1 VTGRQVA
8 VLTGAAQ
15 GIGRATAAAL
25 SREGFT
31 VVLLDVDAREGA
43 ATAGRLAETGA
54 DARFIPADVSDGA
67 AVSQAMQ
74 DIVRNYGRLDFVFA
88 NAGIEHCASI
98 LDTTD
103 EQWQRVISVNLGGVF
118 YTCREA
124 LRAMLACGSRG
135 SMVMTASPH
144 AWVTGKE
151 IGAYAASKGGVVA
164 FMHAMALEAADYGIR
179 VNAVVPGAIDTPMLH
194 REAQAAGD
202 PEAQFAALSAIH
214 PIGRLGTAE
223 EIADA
228 VVFLASTRARFITGS
243 CLVVDGGLMAAQFTG
258 NTLSYS
264 GMNGARGRTTE
275 RSR

>member
-1 VTGRQVA
+1 MTDAQVA
-8 VLTGAAQ
+8 VLTGAAH
-15 GIGRATAAAL
+15 GIGRATAEAL
-25 SREGFT
+25 SREGFA

-43 ATAGRLAETGA
+43 AAADRLAQTGA
-54 DARFIPADVSDGA
+54 DARFIHTDISDGA
-67 AVSQAMQ
+67 AVARAMRE
-74 DIVRNYGRLDFVFA
+74 VAGHHGRLDFVFA

-103 EQWQRVISVNLGGVF
+103 EQWQRVIGVNLGGVF

-124 LRAMLACGSRG
+124 LRAMLDCGSRG

-144 AWVTGKE
+144 AWVTGTE

-164 FMHAMALEAADYGIR
+164 FMHAMALEAAGYGIR
-179 VNAVVPGAIDTPMLH
+179 VNAVVPGAIDTPMLR

-214 PIGRLGTAE
+214 PIGRLGTSE

-228 VVFLASTRARFITGS
+228 VVFLASDRARFMTGS

-264 GMNGARGRTTE
+264 GMDAAR
-275 RSR
+275 